1 MNILQEYFADRIQ
14 AFPDDLRHICTY
26 IAAVLGYDAYSSEAG
41 IVNYY
46 RMESTLMG
54 HTDVSELDKAAPLIS
69 FR

>member
-1 MNILQEYFADRIQ
+1 M
-14 AFPDDLRHICTY
+14 FPNDLAYLCNY
-26 IAAVLGYDAYSSEAG
+26 IAQTVGYKDFASEAG